1 MPVSKTDK
9 KNGHGSPGPKA
20 KSLKVFE
27 EMRDGSIFW
36 QTESKIPATMAENL
50 GFSQTGEGLWEVER
64 PLSADVPDFAR
75 SIEGYG
81 YKLKRLERL
90 EVVAAT
96 PVEPAALSEGEGILK
111 GYNDAKDAEKAAKEL
126 KDERKIELVDWLR
139 DNGAPKDPAH
149 ADARVAQIGTHKV
162 HNSWVKGRETKF
174 DDRDH
179 KPVGDWAI
187 ENGLA
192 DEMVQVIIH
201 RTVSYEE
208 FAKNGVPE
216 GFEGNI
222 NIDPDVYK
230 WHAGVGSI
238 PSDIHEAFENR
249 GKGYY
254 GVKVY
259 ETKEFGCPACGK
271 TMGKTQ
277 KFCGECGTKVGA

>member
-1 MPVSKTDK
+1 MPVSKSDAK
-9 KNGHGSPGPKA
+9 KGPPGPKA

-27 EMRDGSIFW
+27 QVRDGAIFW
-36 QTESKIPATMAENL
+36 QTEAKIPDTMADNL

-64 PLSADVPDFAR
+64 PLSSELPTFAQD
-75 SIEGYG
+75 IESYG
-81 YKLKRLERL
+81 FKLKRLERR
-90 EVVAAT
+90 EVVATA
-96 PVEPAALSEGEGILK
+96 PIEPNALTEGEVILK
-111 GYNDAKDAEKAAKEL
+111 DYLALQAAEKKAKAD
-126 KDERKIELVDWLR
+126 KDEKKGDLQGWLK

-149 ADARVAQIGTHKV
+149 DAARVAQIGTHKV

-179 KPVGDWAI
+179 KPIGDWAI
-187 ENGLA
+187 ENDCA

-208 FAKNGVPE
+208 FAKDGVPE

-222 NIDPDVYK
+222 NIDPDVYEWYAK
-230 WHAGVGSI
+230 IGAV
-238 PSDIHEAFENR
+238 PKDIHDAFEAR

-259 ETKEFGCPACGK
+259 ETKEFSCPSCGHK
-271 TMGKTQ
+271 MGKTQ

>member
-9 KNGHGSPGPKA
+9 TKGPPGSKA

-27 EMRDGSIFW
+27 QVRDGSIFW
-36 QTESKIPATMAENL
+36 QTETKIPDTMADNL
-50 GFSQTGEGLWEVER
+50 GFTQTEEGIWEVER
-64 PLSADVPDFAR
+64 PLAADVPDFAR

-81 YKLKRLERL
+81 FKLKRLERR
-90 EVVAAT
+90 EVMAAV
-96 PVEPAALSEGEGILK
+96 PIGVHALSEGEVILK
-111 GYNDAKDAEKAAKEL
+111 GYNAAKDAEVAAKNE
-126 KDERKIELVDWLR
+126 KDVKKGELVEWLKE
-139 DNGAPKDPAH
+139 NGAPKDPAH
-149 ADARVAQIGTHKV
+149 NDARVAQIGTYRV

-187 ENGLA
+187 ENGVA

-201 RTVSYEE
+201 KTVSYEE

-222 NIDPDVYK
+222 NIDPDVYEWYAK
-230 WHAGVGSI
+230 IGSV
-238 PSDIHEAFENR
+238 PADIHEAFEAR

-259 ETKEFGCPACGK
+259 QTKEFGCPSCGHK
-271 TMGKTQ
+271 MGKTQ